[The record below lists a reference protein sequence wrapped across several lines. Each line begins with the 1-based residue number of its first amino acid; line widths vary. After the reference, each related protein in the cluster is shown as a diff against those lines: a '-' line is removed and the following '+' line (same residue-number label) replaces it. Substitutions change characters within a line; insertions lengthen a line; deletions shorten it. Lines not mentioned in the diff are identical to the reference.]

1 MQGHVPSLSIPSHVN
16 LNAGELLHFA
26 SNASMLIVK
35 TKRSGELDSRFYDG
49 VLYMTDNRAVFES
62 PEKPVSLPY
71 KSLIAYEATDHYYRL
86 QIKNKPELTFM
97 FPTAIE
103 NADLLLNVLVKLH
116 SQLITRKVE
125 GNPSRHIPREVRQ
138 RVWQIYGG
146 KCAECS
152 STDYLEYDHIIPHA
166 KGGSNDERN
175 VQLLCRKC
183 NLAKSDKI

>member
-1 MQGHVPSLSIPSHVN
+1 
-16 LNAGELLHFA
+16 
-26 SNASMLIVK
+26 MLIVK